1 MTGYYKKPA
10 QEGKL
15 YPCKQCQKT
24 PTIGQ
29 ERYYEQIDG
38 PDGSKVWIGCVD
50 LECFKKQ
57 GGSSEPAQAKK
68 GGAFQSTKFKIES
81 ATSIKEMAWGMLNE
95 FEKKFGET
103 MPDGHKTLPLEDRAI
118 FFESIFRTL
127 SANFKP

>member
-15 YPCKQCQKT
+15 YPCKECKVV
-24 PTIGQ
+24 PTAGQ
-29 ERYYEQIDG
+29 DRYYEQIDG
-38 PDGSKVWIGCVD
+38 SDGAKVWIGCVT

-81 ATSIKEMAWGMLNE
+81 AKSIKDITYGMLEE
-95 FEKKFGET
+95 FEKKIGQGT
-103 MPDGHKTLPLEDRAI
+103 VLPLEDRAI